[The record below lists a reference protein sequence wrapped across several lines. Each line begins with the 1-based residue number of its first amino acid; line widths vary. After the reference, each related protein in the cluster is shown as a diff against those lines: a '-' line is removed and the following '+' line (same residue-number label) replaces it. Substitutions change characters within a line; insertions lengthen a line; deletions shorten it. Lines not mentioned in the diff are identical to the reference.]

1 MTKQIKYPFLA
12 ETDFER
18 IRKLAKLRVE
28 NKLKRKLALRGGRIN
43 V

>member
-18 IRKLAKLRVE
+18 LRKLAKTKVKE
-28 NKLKRKLALRGGRIN
+28 KLKAKICVRGCN
-43 V
+43 

>member
-18 IRKLAKLRVE
+18 IRKLAKLRVQE
-28 NKLKRKLALRGGRIN
+28 KLKLKICVRGCN
-43 V
+43 